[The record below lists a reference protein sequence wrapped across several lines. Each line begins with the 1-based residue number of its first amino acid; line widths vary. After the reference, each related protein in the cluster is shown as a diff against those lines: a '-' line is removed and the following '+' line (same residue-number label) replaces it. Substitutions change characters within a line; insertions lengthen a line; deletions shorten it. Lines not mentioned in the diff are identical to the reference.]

1 MIKKLMSSQKFDLKK
16 KNNLG
21 NNLLHISCYNPNI
34 EVLKYLLDLNLFDPF
49 KKNMSK
55 MDLFHLATKYN
66 SLEMLECLIEHLLQ
80 DGKDKEKNLK
90 KRKKMGTICFIWPQ
104 KKIM

>member
-80 DGKDKEKNLK
+80 DEKDKEKILK